1 MNLIKYLVKRP
12 IPVAS
17 ITLLI
22 VFFGILGL
30 HNLPVQLT
38 PDVELPQIT
47 VTTTWNGAT
56 PYEIERE
63 IIEKQEEKLK
73 DISGLIL
80 LESSSYNN
88 YGEVTLTFDIDME
101 ISEALLHVSNKM
113 NEVEDY
119 PENVDEP
126 EIDTTGA
133 QSDPVLW
140 LMLKKKGTATR
151 GVNRFQTFFDNRIKQ
166 KLERVPGVA
175 SLYVDGGTEDELHIT
190 LNLEKMAL
198 HNITISQV
206 REKIIK
212 ANQNRAA
219 GVLGMA
225 GKDYRLRIT
234 SEFQTP
240 QDPMDV
246 VIFDDGVNRI
256 FLRDIA
262 RSTLGW
268 EKEKVSVMQNA
279 SEAIVIGVH
288 KAHGANVLNLLDDMR
303 QVVTDL
309 NDGILKEKG
318 LYLDWG
324 YDQSPYIRTAL
335 SIVKKNVLI
344 GGILAMGVLLIFL
357 RSLSATLTTAIAIP
371 ISVAG
376 TFLALWVCHRNLN
389 VVSLAGISF
398 AVGMLVDNA
407 IVVLENIDRHRNLG
421 KPAFQASCEGAHE
434 VLGAVVAST
443 LTTVAVFLP
452 VIFVKGE
459 AGQLFSDIAIAVT
472 ASILFSLFV
481 SIAVIP
487 VLTNRFY
494 AMGTPGRQ
502 TSGSSLWLPVERVGA
517 GLKNLLMSG
526 SNLSLKNKWARLL
539 TVTGFTAAAVLL
551 VMVLLPPAEY
561 LPQGNQNYILNLLIP
576 PPGASV
582 EKRKEIG
589 NFIYRETAD
598 YFKEDRKDGVPMLK
612 YLWYMATDKLN
623 VFGGISIHDTQGRQI
638 IPLFQ
643 RITQAIPDMF
653 GVCFQVGIFNHRIGS
668 SRAVDVSISGEEM
681 DRITHTGHTLY
692 RAIMKVIPG
701 AQIRPVPSL
710 ESTYPEVHINPVK
723 WKLAANGMTEEDFS
737 LYLDIMMDGCKIDD
751 YAPEGK
757 REIDL
762 VLKGD
767 DRRFT
772 SPEALMDC
780 QIVTPQR
787 KNIRF
792 RDVATL
798 SYTTGLVQID
808 HLERDRTVKLEVSPP
823 AGITLQE
830 AAEMIREQ
838 VLAPMQSSK
847 DLGGTSVRVTGN
859 ANRLTETRQAL
870 QWNLLTALIITFLLM
885 AALFEHFFYPLI
897 IMFTIPLAAAG
908 GFIGLRLVNI
918 FVSPQGFDV
927 LTMLGFIIL
936 IGTVVNNAILIVYQS
951 LSNFRAGQMAVIP
964 AISDAVSTRIRPIF
978 MSAATSIF
986 GLLPLVLSTGSGSE
1000 LYRGIGS
1007 VLLGGLSVSTLF
1019 TLFVIPALL
1028 SFFMGLE
1035 KRGKKE
1041 VTHEIQ

>member
-1 MNLIKYLVKRP
+1 M
-12 IPVAS
+12 AS
-17 ITLLI
+17 IILLI
-22 VFFGILGL
+22 AFFGVLGL
-30 HNLPVQLT
+30 LNLPVQLT

-101 ISEALLHVSNKM
+101 ISQALLHVSNKM

-119 PENVDEP
+119 PENAEEP

-166 KLERVPGVA
+166 NLERVSGVS
-175 SLYVDGGTEDELHIT
+175 SLYVGGGTEDELHIT
-190 LNLEKMAL
+190 LDLKKMAR

-225 GKDYRLRIT
+225 GKDYRLRVT

-240 QDPMDV
+240 DDPMEV
-246 VIFDDGVNRI
+246 VIFDDGVKRI

-268 EKEKVSVMQNA
+268 EKENVSVMQNA

-288 KAHGANVLNLLDDMR
+288 KEHGANVLDLLDKMR
-303 QVVTDL
+303 LVVTDL
-309 NDGILKEKG
+309 NNGILKEKG

-335 SIVKKNVLI
+335 SIVKKNVFI
-344 GGILAMGVLLIFL
+344 GGILAMGMLLVFL

-407 IVVLENIDRHRNLG
+407 IVVLENIDRHRQMG
-421 KPAFQASCEGAHE
+421 KSAFQASCDGAHE

-494 AMGTPGRQ
+494 AMGD
-502 TSGSSLWLPVERVGA
+502 SGTGNPENQAKGVSVWRPVEMVGS
-517 GLKNLLMSG
+517 GLKGFLMAG
-526 SNLSLKNKWARLL
+526 SNLSLKNGWTRGL
-539 TVTGFTAAAVLL
+539 TVTGFTVAAILI

-582 EKRKEIG
+582 EKRKQIG
-589 NFIYRETAD
+589 DFIYRETAD
-598 YFKEDRKDGVPMLK
+598 YFKEDGKDGVPMLK

-623 VFGGISIHDTQGRQI
+623 VFGAISTHDTLGKQM

-643 RITQAIPDMF
+643 RITQSIPDMF
-653 GVCFQVGIFNHRIGS
+653 GVCFQVGIFNHRIGC

-681 DRITHTGHTLY
+681 DRITHAGHTLY
-692 RAIMKVIPG
+692 RAIMKTIPG

-710 ESTYPEVHINPVK
+710 ESTYPEVHINPIK
-723 WKLAANGMTEEDFS
+723 SKLAANGMTEEDFS

-767 DRRFT
+767 DRQFT
-772 SPEALMDC
+772 SPEALMAS
-780 QIVTPQR
+780 QIVTPQG

-792 RDVATL
+792 KDVATL
-798 SYTTGLVQID
+798 TYTSGLVQID

-823 AGITLQE
+823 KGITLQQ
-830 AAEMIREQ
+830 ATDMIREQ
-838 VLAPMQSSK
+838 VLGPMQS
-847 DLGGTSVRVTGN
+847 GGKLEGTTVRVTGN

-908 GFIGLRLVNI
+908 GFMGLWLVNM
-918 FVSPQGFDV
+918 FVSAQGFDV

-936 IGTVVNNAILIVYQS
+936 VGTVVNNAILIVHQS
-951 LSNFRAGQMAVIP
+951 LANYRTGNMAVIP

-1041 VTHEIQ
+1041 MTYAV